1 MKAVSA
7 GGGEEVQGWTNAQL
21 MLEGA
26 RVEGE
31 RVAFV
36 LRLVCL
42 LGLALKHATSSIA
55 CAEGFLRALKLVK

>member
-1 MKAVSA
+1 MQS
-7 GGGEEVQGWTNAQL
+7 WTNTQL